1 MKAQDDK
8 PSTAGLPRLLSAED
22 VSEYLGIPVT
32 TLCRWR
38 HLGTGPT
45 AVRVGRHLRYEA
57 AAVRK
62 WLRDRAA

>member
-1 MKAQDDK
+1 MKTQGDK
-8 PSTAGLPRLLSAED
+8 ASAAGLPKLLSAEE

>member
-1 MKAQDDK
+1 MKAHDDQA
-8 PSTAGLPRLLSAED
+8 SVAGLPRLLSAED
-22 VSEYLGIPVT
+22 VSQYLGVPVT
-32 TLCRWR
+32 TLYRWR